1 MMMLSQSA
9 VNEAL
14 ALLSVIASP
23 AATRER
29 LDQLVAE
36 SQRAKDLFD
45 QANAATQQLVAD
57 QKAWKEQ
64 TAAAAIT
71 AAEQQVGL
79 ERQREEL
86 ERREKLLADF
96 AARVA
101 TAEARVGAL
110 DEEIR
115 QRETVL
121 GGITAQLDAL
131 KARL

>member
-36 SQRAKDLFD
+36 SQRAKALFD

-64 TAAAAIT
+64 TAGAALVD
-71 AAEQQVGL
+71 AERQVGL
-79 ERQREEL
+79 ERRLAEL
-86 ERREKLLADF
+86 RQGSRLRR
-96 AARVA
+96 RVLPRSMRKSLHVRKRSSISIFNSA
-101 TAEARVGAL
+101 P
-110 DEEIR
+110 
-115 QRETVL
+115 
-121 GGITAQLDAL
+121 
-131 KARL
+131 